1 MYSICVLQPISL
13 GIEIRGQIGF
23 EDVMRMYY
31 SSSEA
36 EFCFSKSTS
45 RVFFFFSFL
54 ENYKLLLLPL
64 LLFGKLLL
72 PVKSDD
78 FVIK

>member
-36 EFCFSKSTS
+36 EFCFSKSAS
-45 RVFFFFSFL
+45 RVFFFL

-64 LLFGKLLL
+64 FLFGKLLF